1 MRTKSDSKATATLW
15 RTIQHL
21 DDRKRRALKR
31 DDAEDYRACER
42 AVATIRLLL
51 RQMQTESTIR
61 ARLLRG
67 QRATARLA
75 RELAA

>member
-15 RTIQHL
+15 RIIQHL

-31 DDAEDYRACER
+31 DDAEDYCSCER

-75 RELAA
+75 A

>member
-15 RTIQHL
+15 RIIQHL
-21 DDRKRRALKR
+21 DDAKRRALR
-31 DDAEDYRACER
+31 RGDEEDYWACER

-75 RELAA
+75 A